1 MRRRNVHIVA
11 VLVALAVL
19 VAPAGGQADGGAA
32 AAAKARAKVAS
43 DRCESADALPGQASV
58 TDARDAVLCLMN
70 AQRTARGLKRLRAQ
84 PDLAEAAGRFARQM
98 VRDRFF
104 DHTSPGGSTMVSR
117 IKATSYLRDAVRWT
131 VGENLAW
138 GTGTKA
144 TPRATVD
151 AWMHSADH
159 RANLLD
165 RGFAEVGIGIAAG
178 APAQLQADETGGTY
192 VTDFGRRVRE

>member
-1 MRRRNVHIVA
+1 MRRHVQIAA
-11 VLVALAVL
+11 VLLVVIALA
-19 VAPAGGQADGGAA
+19 APASGRADGGAA
-32 AAAKARAKVAS
+32 SASARAKAAS
-43 DRCESADALPGQASV
+43 DRCESADALPGQVAASE
-58 TDARDAVLCLMN
+58 ARDALLCLMN

-84 PDLAEAAGRFARQM
+84 PDRAETAGRYAKQM

-104 DHTSPGGSTMVSR
+104 DHTSPSGSTMVSR
-117 IKATSYLRDAVRWT
+117 IKATGYLGATVRWT

-144 TPRATVD
+144 TPRATID

-165 RGFAEVGIGIAAG
+165 RGFADVGIGIAAG
-178 APAQLQADETGGTY
+178 APAELEADETGGTY